1 MISMFCFLLIILS
14 YQGIFTFVDSEKEFR
29 TFTFLSRVFLT
40 CVALYKWKLWI
51 CKWRFDLSTMVLFH
65 QWYNALSTMVQL
77 YQYEKFLLSEGG
89 GGVLSSSSIQLFN
102 LESLNETTETSYN
115 ESETTSALE
124 TMYEPQS
131 NLEDKDN
138 PNISKDDF
146 PSRTDPF
153 ISTSNRMVSS
163 AINDKFGEW

>member
-1 MISMFCFLLIILS
+1 M
-14 YQGIFTFVDSEKEFR
+14 
-29 TFTFLSRVFLT
+29 
-40 CVALYKWKLWI
+40 
-51 CKWRFDLSTMVLFH
+51 
-65 QWYNALSTMVQL
+65 
-77 YQYEKFLLSEGG
+77 GG

-115 ESETTSALE
+115 ESEATSALE

>member
-1 MISMFCFLLIILS
+1 M
-14 YQGIFTFVDSEKEFR
+14 
-29 TFTFLSRVFLT
+29 
-40 CVALYKWKLWI
+40 
-51 CKWRFDLSTMVLFH
+51 
-65 QWYNALSTMVQL
+65 YNALSTMVQL
-77 YQYEKFLLSEGG
+77 YQYENFLLSEGG
-89 GGVLSSSSIQLFN
+89 GCLVVQASSYLT
-102 LESLNETTETSYN
+102 LNETTETSYN
-115 ESETTSALE
+115 ESEATSALQ

>member
-1 MISMFCFLLIILS
+1 M
-14 YQGIFTFVDSEKEFR
+14 
-29 TFTFLSRVFLT
+29 
-40 CVALYKWKLWI
+40 
-51 CKWRFDLSTMVLFH
+51 
-65 QWYNALSTMVQL
+65 YNALSTMVQL
-77 YQYEKFLLSEGG
+77 YQYENFLLSEGG
-89 GGVLSSSSIQLFN
+89 GGCLVVQASSYLT
-102 LESLNETTETSYN
+102 LNETTETSYN
-115 ESETTSALE
+115 ESEATSALQ

>member
-1 MISMFCFLLIILS
+1 MHNVQIFYFFIYEALLNAPPVDIHWDSIFWYAIVNFKVKDMISMFCFLLIILS
-14 YQGIFTFVDSEKEFR
+14 YQGIFTFVDSEKGFR

-102 LESLNETTETSYN
+102 LEWNHRNFLQWIWSHFSIR
-115 ESETTSALE
+115 
-124 TMYEPQS
+124 
-131 NLEDKDN
+131 DN
-138 PNISKDDF
+138 VRASI
-146 PSRTDPF
+146 
-153 ISTSNRMVSS
+153 
-163 AINDKFGEW
+163 

>member
-14 YQGIFTFVDSEKEFR
+14 YQGIFTFVDSEKGFR

-40 CVALYKWKLWI
+40 CVALYKWELWI

-65 QWYNALSTMVQL
+65 QWYNVQCSFNNGAALPIWKLFV
-77 YQYEKFLLSEGG
+77 KWGG
-89 GGVLSSSSIQLFN
+89 GGGLVVQASSYLT
-102 LESLNETTETSYN
+102 LNETTETSYN
-115 ESETTSALE
+115 ESEATSALQ

>member
-1 MISMFCFLLIILS
+1 
-14 YQGIFTFVDSEKEFR
+14 
-29 TFTFLSRVFLT
+29 
-40 CVALYKWKLWI
+40 
-51 CKWRFDLSTMVLFH
+51 MVLFH

-77 YQYEKFLLSEGG
+77 YQYETFLLSEGG
-89 GGVLSSSSIQLFN
+89 GGGLSSSSIQLFN

-115 ESETTSALE
+115 ESEATSALE

>member
-1 MISMFCFLLIILS
+1 M
-14 YQGIFTFVDSEKEFR
+14 R
-29 TFTFLSRVFLT
+29 
-40 CVALYKWKLWI
+40 
-51 CKWRFDLSTMVLFH
+51 
-65 QWYNALSTMVQL
+65 
-77 YQYEKFLLSEGG
+77 GG
-89 GGVLSSSSIQLFN
+89 GGLSSSSIQLFN

-115 ESETTSALE
+115 ESEATSALQ

-163 AINDKFGEW
+163 AINDKFGKW